1 MTFCCEQSLTMIILC
16 RVSGGRFIEAL
27 RSGRPA
33 IQAGLSGSP
42 LAADVIAHAGFD
54 GCWIDLQH
62 GHLDPRDLSPLT
74 AVVAPHGVTVTVRVP
89 ANEPSVI
96 ARSLDAGAYAV
107 VCPDVHTAREAEAFA
122 AACRYAPQGIR
133 GFGPS
138 RASLR
143 AAFAGSA
150 VSTQA
155 ENDTVMAI
163 AQIESPE
170 GLENVEAIV
179 GTAGI
184 DGIFPGMV
192 DYALLAEGRL
202 LPGLSFLDPGVRD
215 PLKRIIEVTH
225 AAGKTIGLPA
235 ARPEEVPE
243 LVALGA
249 DWILF
254 GGELGW
260 LMGGARSTLSAWQA
274 ALDGK

>member
-1 MTFCCEQSLTMIILC
+1 MTFGCEQSLTMIILC
-16 RVSGGRFIEAL
+16 LVSGGRFIEAVKN
-27 RSGRPA
+27 GRPA
-33 IQAGLSGSP
+33 IQAGLSSSV

-54 GCWIDLQH
+54 GCWMDLQH
-62 GHLDPRDLSPLT
+62 GQLDPRDLSPLT
-74 AVVAPHGVTVTVRVP
+74 SVLAAHGLTVTVRVP

-96 ARSLDAGAYAV
+96 ARSLDAGAYAI
-107 VCPDVHTAREAEAFA
+107 VCPDVHNAGEAEAFA
-122 AACRYAPQGIR
+122 AACRYAPEGIR

-138 RASLR
+138 RASLN

-150 VSTQA
+150 VSTKR

-163 AQIESPE
+163 AQIESPD
-170 GLENVEAIV
+170 GLDNVEAIV

-215 PLKRIIEVTH
+215 PLTRIIDVTH

-235 ARPEEVPE
+235 ARAEEVPE
-243 LVALGA
+243 MVALGA
-249 DWILF
+249 DWVLF

-260 LMGGARSTLSAWQA
+260 LIGGARATLSAWQT